1 MIRSVISRFALLS
14 GFTAGLLLILLLP
27 DAVRAQQAE
36 AFVSVDST
44 RIGDR
49 FELTVVIGHDG
60 SRSPVFPHHLIP
72 DSLRSSAHFSL
83 GDFEIVDVR
92 NEGGRPYGDSGRLDS
107 VVYEAT
113 TFAID
118 TARVAGIPVGLARST
133 DTPTNG
139 LTTPADTL
147 RLASQPL
154 FLPVVSLL
162 EPTTEDIRDITDVAE
177 FPRSWWPW
185 VLLFLLLAAAIAA
198 WFWYRRRQT
207 DEAEAAPAPP
217 PVPPVDVALER
228 LTRLEAI
235 DLRALPDVKSYYVE
249 LADILRTYFGQ
260 RANVPALEATTR
272 ELVEKLTR
280 LRADRPVPRALI
292 RDLHDILDQS
302 DLVKFADI
310 QPVVDRTRAILKQ
323 TRETVEKTEAAYR
336 AAEQAAQA
344 ERIRAAEDV
353 HTPAAPDAATTPA
366 GSPVKSTDSA
376 GSGNPAHSE
385 NPYAPKNPHA

>member
-1 MIRSVISRFALLS
+1 MIRSTISRLALL
-14 GFTAGLLLILLLP
+14 AGLLLP
-27 DAVRAQQAE
+27 NAVRAQQTE
-36 AFVSVDST
+36 AYVSVDST

-72 DSLRSSAHFSL
+72 DSLRSMAHFAL
-83 GDFEIVDVR
+83 GDFEILDVR
-92 NEGGRPYGDSGRLDS
+92 KEGGRPYGNSGRLDS

-118 TARVAGIPVGLARST
+118 TARVSGIPVGLARST
-133 DTPTNG
+133 DTPSDG
-139 LTTPADTL
+139 LATPADTL
-147 RLASQPL
+147 RFASQPL

-162 EPTTEDIRDITDVAE
+162 EPTTEDIRDITEVAE

-185 VLLFLLLAAAIAA
+185 VLLGLVLAAAIAA
-198 WFWYRRRQT
+198 WFWYRLRQA
-207 DEAEAAPAPP
+207 DDVEAAPAPP

-272 ELVEKLTR
+272 ELVDKLTR

-310 QPVVDRTRAILKQ
+310 QPVVDRTRAILQQ

-336 AAEQAAQA
+336 AAEQVAQA
-344 ERIRAAEDV
+344 ERIRAAE
-353 HTPAAPDAATTPA
+353 HANTPAVSDSATSPGTSLDAESADSSGAFPTE
-366 GSPVKSTDSA
+366 SPVKPTDSA
-376 GSGNPAHSE
+376 